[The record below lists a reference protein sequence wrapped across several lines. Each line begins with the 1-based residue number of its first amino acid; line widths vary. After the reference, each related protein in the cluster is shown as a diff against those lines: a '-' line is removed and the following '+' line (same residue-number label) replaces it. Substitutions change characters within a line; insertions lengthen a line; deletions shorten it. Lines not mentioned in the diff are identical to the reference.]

1 MRARIRIGV
10 EIAGAIISLLDMV
23 NDMLMA
29 RAVSPLMAFL
39 FLGFIV
45 SLVWEFTGRRPLV
58 RSRRVGIIG
67 FALLFL
73 LTLAASLWYNIRSGG
88 GLP

>member
-1 MRARIRIGV
+1 MRARIRIGI
-10 EIAGAIISLLDMV
+10 EIAGAVISLLDMV
-23 NDMLMA
+23 HDMLMA
-29 RAVSPLMAFL
+29 RPVSPLMTFL
-39 FLGFIV
+39 FLGFIA

-67 FALLFL
+67 FVLLFL
-73 LTLAASLWYNIRSGG
+73 LGLAAGWYHIRSRG

>member
-10 EIAGAIISLLDMV
+10 EIAGAVISLLGMV

-45 SLVWEFTGRRPLV
+45 SLVWEFTGRRLLV
-58 RSRRVGIIG
+58 RSRRVGIIA
-67 FALLFL
+67 FVLLL
-73 LTLAASLWYNIRSGG
+73 LLGLAAGWYHIRSRG

>member
-10 EIAGAIISLLDMV
+10 EIAGAVISLLGMV

-45 SLVWEFTGRRPLV
+45 SLVWEFTGRRLLV
-58 RSRRVGIIG
+58 RSRRVGIIA
-67 FALLFL
+67 FVLLL
-73 LTLAASLWYNIRSGG
+73 LLGLAAGWYNIRSGG

>member
-1 MRARIRIGV
+1 MRARIRIGG
-10 EIAGAIISLLDMV
+10 EIAGAVISLLDMV
-23 NDMLMA
+23 YDVVMG

-45 SLVWEFTGRRPLV
+45 ALVWEFTGRRSLV
-58 RSRRVGIIG
+58 SRRVRIMG
-67 FALLFL
+67 FVFLFL
-73 LTLAASLWYNIRSGG
+73 LTLVGSLWYKIGSVA

>member
-39 FLGFIV
+39 FSGFIV
-45 SLVWEFTGRRPLV
+45 ALVWEFTGRRPLV
-58 RSRRVGIIG
+58 RNRRVGIIG
-67 FALLFL
+67 FVLLFL
-73 LTLAASLWYNIRSGG
+73 LGLAAGWYNIRSGG